1 MKVRKPIVA
10 GTFYAGTPEGLKEQI
25 EWCYKHKLGPGG
37 VPQVNDEGPREVVA
51 LVVPHAGYIYSG
63 PVAAHAYRELAADGV
78 FDTAVILGP
87 NHTGY
92 GSPVSLWP
100 EGVWKTPLGE
110 LEIDENLAHSL
121 LGGMI
126 EADETA
132 HIYEH
137 SVEVQLPWLQYLYG
151 KGKIVP
157 IAMLAQDI
165 ETARQVGKAISRC
178 GDNIII
184 IASTDFTH
192 YEPHS
197 VAAEKDKSMIEAI
210 INLDEA
216 ELYRRRESLNCT
228 MCGYGPVASAIV
240 AAKEMGAKKA
250 SLLKYATSGDMTGD
264 FSRVVGY
271 GSIVIKR

>member
-25 EWCYKHKLGPGG
+25 EWCYKHELGPGA